1 MAKSGTPQPTPV
13 LQQEMGTL
21 EVAEAVFHDLFAGAI
36 AGVPGVASV
45 SRMSGGLF
53 GRGGDSV
60 RVERG
65 AGEVAFS
72 VNVSVH
78 YEVNIPKLAGEVRD
92 RASGAVEHLT
102 GYTVRA
108 VNVTIDHILPPQ
120 PPTAEQEE
128 PLGEPIPEIPPVP
141 DEE

>member
-1 MAKSGTPQPTPV
+1 MGKDSTPQEPPV
-13 LQQEMGTL
+13 LQQALGSL
-21 EVAEAVFHDLFAGAI
+21 EVTEAVFHGLFAEAI
-36 AGVPGVASV
+36 DAMPGVASV

-53 GRGGDSV
+53 HRSQDTL

-72 VNVSVH
+72 VNLSVH
-78 YEVNIPKLAGEVRD
+78 YEVNIPKLAADLRR
-92 RASGAVEHLT
+92 RARAAIEELT

-108 VNVTIDHILPPQ
+108 VNVTIDHILPPLSAG
-120 PPTAEQEE
+120 AEQEE
-128 PLGEPIPEIPPVP
+128 PVGDDIPEIPPVP